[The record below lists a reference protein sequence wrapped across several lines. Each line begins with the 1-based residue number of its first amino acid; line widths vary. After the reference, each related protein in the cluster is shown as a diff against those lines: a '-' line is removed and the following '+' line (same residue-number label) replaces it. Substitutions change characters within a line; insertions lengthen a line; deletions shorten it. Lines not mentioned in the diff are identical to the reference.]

1 MAEKMLIEG
10 EAPCASTKGMLE
22 TEQFL
27 QDNYVFRQNVLNGK
41 VEFAEKAHGG
51 GPSADFMPLTPQALN
66 SIIIRAIRE
75 DICEKG
81 NPQTEIKLLVQS
93 NEVPQYNPIQ
103 DFLNTLPK
111 WDGQNHVARL
121 FQRLPGISTEQS
133 GFLVV
138 WLRSAVAHWLQMDT
152 LHGNECVPVLI
163 GAQGCGKTTFLR
175 RLLPQPL
182 RQYYLDHL
190 NLSNKFDKEM
200 NWRPSVPLS
209 MPP

>member
-41 VEFAEKAHGG
+41 VEFAEKAPDE

-163 GAQGCGKTTFLR
+163 GAQGCGKTTF
-175 RLLPQPL
+175 
-182 RQYYLDHL
+182 
-190 NLSNKFDKEM
+190 
-200 NWRPSVPLS
+200 
-209 MPP
+209 